1 MDISIKPNM
10 ALLGPRLGQ
19 EVRNLLEELKRTD
32 PLEIHSKIQNEDKI
46 ELAGHEILPGE
57 LEIIGKGKEGFSAT
71 EENNYV
77 VAIATKLTSSLINE
91 GIAREI
97 DHIETFYFGDNEIVS
112 AIADN
117 KNYFSRE
124 TLSEKLI
131 NEIPPTNAF
140 SEEQI
145 FDGLKVT
152 LGIVRI

>member
-1 MDISIKPNM
+1 M
-10 ALLGPRLGQ
+10 
-19 EVRNLLEELKRTD
+19 
-32 PLEIHSKIQNEDKI
+32 
-46 ELAGHEILPGE
+46 
-57 LEIIGKGKEGFSAT
+57 
-71 EENNYV
+71 
-77 VAIATKLTSSLINE
+77 TKLVTIHCEPSYLDEIKSLGLNWE
-91 GIAREI
+91 LSP
-97 DHIETFYFGDNEIVS
+97 TFGDNEIVS

>member
-1 MDISIKPNM
+1 M
-10 ALLGPRLGQ
+10 
-19 EVRNLLEELKRTD
+19 
-32 PLEIHSKIQNEDKI
+32 KI

-77 VAIATKLTSSLINE
+77 VAITTKLTSSLINE

-97 DHIETFYFGDNEIVS
+97 VHRIQTMRKNAGFEITDHIETFYFGDNEIVS

>member
-1 MDISIKPNM
+1 M
-10 ALLGPRLGQ
+10 
-19 EVRNLLEELKRTD
+19 
-32 PLEIHSKIQNEDKI
+32 
-46 ELAGHEILPGE
+46 AGHEILPGE

-77 VAIATKLTSSLINE
+77 VAISTKLTSSLINE

-97 DHIETFYFGDNEIVS
+97 VHRIQTMRKNAGFEITDHIETFYFGDNEIVS

-131 NEIPPTNAF
+131 NEIPPTTAF

>member
-1 MDISIKPNM
+1 MRKN
-10 ALLGPRLGQ
+10 AGF
-19 EVRNLLEELKRTD
+19 
-32 PLEIHSKIQNEDKI
+32 EI
-46 ELAGHEILPGE
+46 
-57 LEIIGKGKEGFSAT
+57 T
-71 EENNYV
+71 
-77 VAIATKLTSSLINE
+77 
-91 GIAREI
+91 

-131 NEIPPTNAF
+131 HEIPPTNAF

>member
-1 MDISIKPNM
+1 M
-10 ALLGPRLGQ
+10 
-19 EVRNLLEELKRTD
+19 
-32 PLEIHSKIQNEDKI
+32 
-46 ELAGHEILPGE
+46 AGHEILPGE

-97 DHIETFYFGDNEIVS
+97 VHRIQTMRKNAGFEITDHIETFYFGDNEIVS